1 MLLKGGF
8 SMNIM
13 IWVWL
18 GAVVIFGV
26 AEGVTAGL
34 VSIWFVAGA
43 VAALIAAVAGAS
55 VTTQGLLFVAVSAV
69 TLAATRPLVRRLAKR
84 PAARTNADRV
94 LGAEAKVTERIDNE
108 NSTGAV
114 YVYGKTWTARSTDG
128 LVIPVDAWVRVEKM
142 EGVKLFVKLCEKA
155 EAVQ

>member
-114 YVYGKTWTARSTDG
+114 DRKS
-128 LVIPVDAWVRVEKM
+128 VE
-142 EGVKLFVKLCEKA
+142 
-155 EAVQ
+155 

>member
-1 MLLKGGF
+1 
-8 SMNIM
+8 MNNM

-18 GAVVIFGV
+18 GAVIVFGV

-55 VTTQGLLFVAVSAV
+55 VTVQGILFVAVSAV
-69 TLAATRPLVRRLAKR
+69 TLAATRPLVRKLAKR
-84 PAARTNADRV
+84 PTSHTNADRV
-94 LGAEAKVTERIDNE
+94 LGAEAKVTELIDNE
-108 NSTGAV
+108 NSAGAV

-128 LVIPVDAWVRVEKM
+128 SVIPVNARVCVEKM
-142 EGVKLFVKLCEKA
+142 EGVKLFVKLCEKV
-155 EAVQ
+155 EAVK